1 MAISFQMLSKQ
12 LGVSVKDI
20 SKVKQE
26 VVGKRTKVSPKELT
40 YIIRICEERK
50 KVK

>member
-20 SKVKQE
+20 SKIKQE
-26 VVGKRTKVSPKELT
+26 IVGKRTKVSPEELT

>member
-1 MAISFQMLSKQ
+1 MAVSFQTLSKQ

-20 SKVKQE
+20 SKIKQE
-26 VVGKRTKVSPKELT
+26 IVGKRTKVSPEELT
-40 YIIRICEERK
+40 YIIRICKERK